1 MLLVG
6 DATYDPKGNLLVPT
20 PGVPTYLGWTRYMG
34 ETAIDDWFAQIVGDD
49 AMADLHLGR
58 LPASDSLQAQDMV
71 TKIITYEEAPKD
83 QPWQKRLLL
92 VADDEEPIFEQ
103 MNEAVAALVPPDYT
117 LVKGYLNYTTP
128 SALKAQIKAEIDS
141 EDAGV
146 LIVNYAGHGSIYGW
160 AKEGIFNTGDIPTLS
175 NDQRLPVMVLMTCL
189 NGYFLDPSAR
199 SFAEEI
205 LLAKAGGA
213 VAAFASTGMTYPQP
227 QKLLDQGFMEG
238 VFQTGITR
246 LGQATSYAKQT
257 LLANSTQEEDTAN
270 SFSLMGDPAMTLPVE
285 SPSGDEPPP
294 GSSTGSAAGG
304 GGGGG
309 GCFIASAA
317 YGSFLDRHVGALR
330 SFRDRWLLRGPIGKY
345 LVKAYYATSPPA
357 AAWIKDH
364 EHIRVLTR
372 IALIPL
378 VATAQLA
385 LDRIHLI
392 CLVLLLLISPL
403 AWTHCLTRKRKP

>member
-1 MLLVG
+1 VVLVG

-49 AMADLHLGR
+49 AMADLYLGR
-58 LPASDSLQAQDMV
+58 LPASDNTQAQDMV
-71 TKIITYEEAPKD
+71 TKIITYEDAPKD
-83 QPWQKRLLL
+83 QLWQKRLLL

-103 MNEAVAALVPPDYT
+103 MNEAVSALVPPDYT
-117 LVKGYLNYTTP
+117 LVKGYLETTTA
-128 SALKAQIKAEIDS
+128 SALKAQIIAEIDN

-146 LIVNYAGHGSIYGW
+146 LIVNYAGHGSLYGW
-160 AKEGIFNTGDIPTLS
+160 AHGIFETGDIPALS

-189 NGYFLDPSAR
+189 NGYFLKPSVR

-205 LLAKAGGA
+205 LLAKTGGA
-213 VAAFASTGMTYPQP
+213 VAAFASTSLTYPQP
-227 QKLLDQGFMEG
+227 QKLLDQGFMEA
-238 VFQTGITR
+238 VFQTGMTR

-285 SPSGDEPPP
+285 ISSGNP
-294 GSSTGSAAGG
+294 GPVAAGG

-309 GCFIASAA
+309 CFVATAA
-317 YGSFLDRHVGALR
+317 YGSFLDGHVGSLR
-330 SFRDRWLLRGPIGKY
+330 AFRDQWLLRGPIGKY

-357 AAWIKDH
+357 AGWIKDH

-372 IALIPL
+372 IALVPL
-378 VATAQLA
+378 VAIAQLA
-385 LDRIHLI
+385 LDRTHVI

-403 AWTHCLTRKRKP
+403 AWLHCLTRKRKP